1 MLAYT
6 YDAHAAG
13 HISFWQEN
21 RIYSKDISRGCF
33 IRLKKRKSKYL
44 IQLKTVNY
52 TSTFTP

>member
-6 YDAHAAG
+6 YDAQAAR
-13 HISFWQEN
+13 HISFSQEN

-44 IQLKTVNY
+44 IQLETVNY